1 MSDIKDNFGNM
12 IVAGVT
18 LGVSV
23 MMPYYLNLERSAWLG
38 TLRPFTKL
46 YLTNNVFLAV
56 TVGIVSNLLINYV
69 FYNKEQ

>member
-1 MSDIKDNFGNM
+1 DVKNNFGNM

-18 LGVSV
+18 LGISV
-23 MMPYYLNLERSAWLG
+23 MMPYYLNLDRGAWLG
-38 TLRPFTKL
+38 TLHPFVKL

-69 FYNKEQ
+69 FYNKNQ